1 MARNNPKVSPEAAV
15 QFVEV
20 ARQMRRLIYGV
31 DGVPVWGTKFSAIEA
46 EALEIGRELSRLIME
61 QSVDDQSERLPPEAL
76 RATHS
81 GGETAAVIGEHP
93 SLLETTA
100 GDVQWQHPKARLS
113 KARRDFFPSVP
124 SVGR

>member
-15 QFVEV
+15 QLVEV
-20 ARQMRRLIYGV
+20 ARQMRRLIYGG

-76 RATHS
+76 RATPS
-81 GGETAAVIGEHP
+81 GGETAAVIGEPP

-100 GDVQWQHPKARLS
+100 GEVQWQQPKARLS
-113 KARRDFFPSVP
+113 KARCD
-124 SVGR
+124 